1 MLGLKEKTIIVVL
14 TTYHPSLV
22 PGLGGYLKRTSKTRK
37 FFIFVSRLITRN
49 TNSDCYNFRA
59 AVRFCTL
66 STGGERVYVKGDQFD
81 LMY

>member
-37 FFIFVSRLITRN
+37 FFFYFRFTANHTQYKFRL
-49 TNSDCYNFRA
+49 
-59 AVRFCTL
+59 L
-66 STGGERVYVKGDQFD
+66 
-81 LMY
+81 